1 MLRERRP
8 VPLYNIAVAEAW
20 SYIFVAIANASII
33 YLTSIDSFPKSDFN
47 PTYPSVSVAL
57 ALVGFVSCTSYPRRP
72 HVFFKGQ
79 PVDAYSTVSAFQS
92 VTYAWP
98 ASILAEAK
106 RTKDLEYDD
115 IPVLGWADRT
125 SYLTDNFTSKLETTN
140 SMVKSVFLAH
150 LSTFTWQHI
159 FTFIDALLMV
169 APQAVMYRL
178 LRLLEAR
185 DAGADIAQPARFW
198 VVALGIVILAS
209 AWSSNQ
215 MWFLCYRLDFSVRA
229 QLSGMI
235 FNKSTR
241 RKDVKGV
248 VASKTTA
255 VDINLEQAD
264 HGEPMAQP
272 DPAVDASA
280 EDVEDQL
287 KKTRQGVV
295 NLIGVDAKRVSG
307 FCTVCNMYLGATCR
321 LGFSFGILGK
331 LLGWKPLVAGI
342 AVQLLTLPINIFF
355 SKKYTEGQKVLMDQ
369 RDKIL
374 AVVNEMLGGI
384 RQIKFAALEPQW
396 QDRVLKVRNDQLS
409 AQWFCFLYDTVLVC
423 LWVTGPVLLSATT
436 IGVYAWINGSLPPS
450 IAFTTISIL
459 GQIEGTLAWL
469 PELQVCSLLM
479 FLMF

>member
-1 MLRERRP
+1 MQ
-8 VPLYNIAVAEAW
+8 LYNVAVSEAW
-20 SYIFVAIANASII
+20 SYLLLAIADASII
-33 YLTSIDSFPKSDFN
+33 YLTSTGFFPKSDFS
-47 PTYPSVSVAL
+47 PVYPIASIAL

-72 HVFFKGQ
+72 HVFFKGHA
-79 PVDAYSTVSAFQS
+79 VDAYSTVSAFES

-98 ASILAEAK
+98 APLLAEAK

-115 IPVLGWADRT
+115 IPVLGWKDRT
-125 SYLTDNFTSKLETTN
+125 SFLTENFTRNLERTN
-140 SMVKSVFLAH
+140 SMLKSVFFSH
-150 LSTFTWQHI
+150 LSIFLWQHI
-159 FTFIDALLMV
+159 FTVIDALLMV

-185 DAGADIAQPARFW
+185 DSGANITSAAQFW

-248 VASKTTA
+248 VASKEVT
-255 VDINLEQAD
+255 VEMDMEQAD
-264 HGEPMAQP
+264 HGEPQAQP
-272 DPAVDASA
+272 SDPVAEASP

-307 FCTVCNMYLGATCR
+307 FCTVCNMFLGATCR

-331 LLGWKPLVAGI
+331 LLGWQPLVAGI
-342 AVQLLTLPINIFF
+342 AVQLLTLPVNIYF

-396 QDRVLKVRNDQLS
+396 QNRVLKVRNDQLL
-409 AQWFCFLYDTVLVC
+409 AQWYCFLYDTVLVC

-459 GQIEGTLAWL
+459 GQIEGTLAWVSA
-469 PELQVCSLLM
+469 PFDLL
-479 FLMF
+479 L

>member
-1 MLRERRP
+1 MQ
-8 VPLYNIAVAEAW
+8 LYNVAVSEAW
-20 SYIFVAIANASII
+20 SYLLLAIADASII
-33 YLTSIDSFPKSDFN
+33 YLTSTGFFPKSDFS
-47 PTYPSVSVAL
+47 PVYPIASIAL

-72 HVFFKGQ
+72 HVFFKGHA
-79 PVDAYSTVSAFQS
+79 VDAYSTVSAFES

-98 ASILAEAK
+98 APLLAEAK

-115 IPVLGWADRT
+115 IPVLGWKDRT
-125 SYLTDNFTSKLETTN
+125 SFLTENFTRNLERTN
-140 SMVKSVFLAH
+140 SMLKSVFFSH
-150 LSTFTWQHI
+150 LSIFLWQHI
-159 FTFIDALLMV
+159 FTVIDALLMV

-185 DAGADIAQPARFW
+185 DSGANITSAAQFW

-248 VASKTTA
+248 VASKE
-255 VDINLEQAD
+255 VPVEMDMEQAD
-264 HGEPMAQP
+264 HGEPQAQP
-272 DPAVDASA
+272 SDPVAEASP

-307 FCTVCNMYLGATCR
+307 FCTVCNMFLGATCR

-331 LLGWKPLVAGI
+331 LLGWQPLVAGI
-342 AVQLLTLPINIFF
+342 AVQLLTLPVNIYF

-396 QDRVLKVRNDQLS
+396 QNRVLKVRNDQLL
-409 AQWFCFLYDTVLVC
+409 AQWYCFLYDTVLVC

-459 GQIEGTLAWL
+459 GQIEGTLAWVSA
-469 PELQVCSLLM
+469 PFDLL
-479 FLMF
+479 L